1 MESNL
6 SSYIPAIEAYLA
18 RVVPGTDVVSEAM
31 RYSLE
36 GGGKRIRPCL
46 TLEFC
51 RVCGGN
57 AEAALAFAAAIEMIH
72 TYSLIHDDLPCM
84 DDDDLRRG
92 KPACHI
98 RFGYANALLAGDGLL
113 TLAFETLTR
122 APLPADRIAKAVR
135 ILAEA
140 AGHAGMILGQTMDL
154 ANENQTVSLQ
164 TLRQTDAHKTGA
176 LLRAACVL
184 GCVAAGAD
192 DTQIETAIR
201 YAEAV
206 GLAFQIVDD
215 ILDVTSDT
223 ATLGK
228 PVGSDA
234 AQHKNTY
241 VTLCGLDDA
250 KQYAAQYTDDAVR
263 AAETYGADGE
273 NLRLLAMQL
282 MRRSQ

>member
-1 MESNL
+1 MKNNLASYLPDIESF
-6 SSYIPAIEAYLA
+6 LA
-18 RVVPGTDVVSEAM
+18 SAVPGTDVVSEAM
-31 RYSLE
+31 RYALE

-51 RVCGGN
+51 RVCGGDVH
-57 AEAALAFAAAIEMIH
+57 AALPFAAAVEMLH

-84 DDDDLRRG
+84 DDDDMRRG

-113 TLAFETLTR
+113 TLSFRTLSQ
-122 APLPADRIAKAVR
+122 AALPSERIAHAVQT
-135 ILAEA
+135 LADA
-140 AGHAGMILGQTMDL
+140 AGHCGMILGQTMDL
-154 ANENQTVSLQ
+154 ANENQTVSLD
-164 TLRQTDAHKTGA
+164 TLRQTDTYKTGA

-184 GCVAAGAD
+184 GCIAADAPEEII
-192 DTQIETAIR
+192 QKAEA

-206 GLAFQIVDD
+206 GMAFQIVDD

-228 PVGSDA
+228 PVGSDE

-241 VTLCGLDDA
+241 VSLCGPDA
-250 KQYAAQYTDDAVR
+250 ARQYAARYTEDAIRAIESLGENGESLRVL
-263 AAETYGADGE
+263 AAE
-273 NLRLLAMQL
+273 LLHRTQ
-282 MRRSQ
+282 